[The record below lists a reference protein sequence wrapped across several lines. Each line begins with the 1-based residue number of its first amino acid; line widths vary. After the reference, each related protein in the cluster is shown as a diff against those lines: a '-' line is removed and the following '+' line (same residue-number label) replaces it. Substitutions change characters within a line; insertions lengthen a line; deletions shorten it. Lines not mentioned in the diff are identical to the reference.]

1 MTTIRKPTEEQKAA
15 AAEKRAALCRASAPF
30 RAIAQKNRAIQAAV
44 INGAD
49 AALIAE
55 LLATIPA
62 QYRGCTTINA
72 CLEVEYR
79 ALTGQQEFHS
89 FKVWKEKGF
98 TVKKGEHGFTIWST
112 PKHMTIEREA
122 AEEGAD
128 PERIEIERFALSYL
142 FHAGQVEPIIAA

>member
-1 MTTIRKPTEEQKAA
+1 MKKKRQPTEEQKKA

-30 RAIAQKNRAIQAAV
+30 REIVQKNRAIQAALF
-44 INGAD
+44 NGAS
-49 AALIAE
+49 AEEIAPM
-55 LLATIPA
+55 LDTIPA

-98 TVKKGEHGFTIWST
+98 SVKKGEHGFMIWST
-112 PKHMTIEREA
+112 PKRMTIEREA

-128 PERIEIERFALSYL
+128 PERIEIERFAISYL
-142 FHAGQVEPIIAA
+142 FHAGQVEPIKAA